1 MTNKISDEKLF
12 EAAVSLQIARM
23 NQEHWTPDCDDLAS
37 CVRSIFVGLR
47 EKINENHSTEILNE

>member
-23 NQEHWTPDCDDLAS
+23 NQEHWTPDYLTS